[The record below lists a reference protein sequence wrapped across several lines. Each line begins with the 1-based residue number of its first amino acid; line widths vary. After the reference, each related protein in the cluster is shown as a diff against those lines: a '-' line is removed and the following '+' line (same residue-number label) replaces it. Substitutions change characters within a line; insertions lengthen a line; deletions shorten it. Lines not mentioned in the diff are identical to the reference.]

1 MSCSR
6 EGTSVALAI
15 VTPMRAGC
23 PRTLAL
29 CAAAIVVLT
38 AYPQASAQRRAAKA
52 KTTAA
57 ATPRY
62 KDFRVPAG
70 TVLTISLGTDASSGT
85 SRLDDPMVG
94 RLTMAVENEGTELIP
109 AGTTVFGAVSNV
121 ALADEDSG
129 PGRLELRF
137 NLIEHP
143 ETRSRVGIRTT
154 AVRFLGEYV
163 KVKRRGVRVTRPA
176 EVQVPHGT
184 IVTATLLE
192 PFTVRL
198 SVAP

>member
-1 MSCSR
+1 MH
-6 EGTSVALAI
+6 
-15 VTPMRAGC
+15 AGRS
-23 PRTLAL
+23 RTLAL

-38 AYPQASAQRRAAKA
+38 AHPQASAQRRADKA
-52 KTTAA
+52 KTTA
-57 ATPRY
+57 TTRTRY
-62 KDFRVPAG
+62 RDFRVPAG

-94 RLTMAVENEGTELIP
+94 RLTTAVEIEGTELIP

-121 ALADEDSG
+121 ALAADDSG

-143 ETRSRVGIRTT
+143 ETRSRVGIKTT
-154 AVRFLGEYV
+154 AVRFQGDYV
-163 KVKRRGVRVTRPA
+163 KVKRRGMRVTRPA

-198 SVAP
+198 PVAP